1 MFLVDNAE
9 SMRDHWYE
17 AKFVL
22 GVLVEM
28 AKGLDEDGM
37 DLRFTTGTTK
47 LEGKDSSNKFV
58 ASMKQAYPTKGART
72 DPRLSLGNILDTY
85 ANKLRTKEKFPNN
98 KVKDLVLIV
107 LTDGIWAG
115 MQDKYAIATQLKN
128 ISKKVDYSI
137 KQRPFSVQFIQFGYD
152 ESASQVFRY
161 LDDYF
166 DNGDIP

>member
-9 SMRDHWYE
+9 SMTDHWYE
-17 AKFVL
+17 ATYVL
-22 GVLVEM
+22 GILVEM

-37 DLRFTTGTTK
+37 DLRFTSGTIK

-58 ASMKQAYPTKGART
+58 SSMNKARPTQGTRT

-85 ANKLRTKEKFPNN
+85 ANKLRSKEKFPNN
-98 KVKDLVLIV
+98 RVKDLVLIV

-115 MQDKYAIATQLKN
+115 MQDKYAIAAQLKN
-128 ISKKVDYSI
+128 ISKKVDYSL

-152 ESASQVFRY
+152 EAATQAFRY
-161 LDDYF
+161 LDDCF
-166 DNGDIP
+166 DNGDVP